1 MGVSMKERQEETR
14 VVFAEEGEVFDIE
27 LKEDIMRRNDEL
39 AKENRR
45 FLDEHGVR
53 GIDVMGAIG
62 SGKTALIE
70 ALADRLKGKCRIA
83 MIAGDVT
90 TTIDADRIRRH
101 GVKSIQVNTGRECHL
116 DANLIHKALER
127 LNLEDVDVLF
137 IENVGNLICPAE
149 FRLGA
154 HMRMVVVS
162 VTEGEYMVL
171 KHPLIFMSSDVA
183 VINKIDLAEVMG
195 VDPEKLAKE
204 AKEINP
210 KLKVVKASMK
220 TGEGIEDVI
229 EALGL

>member
-1 MGVSMKERQEETR
+1 MKERREGTT
-14 VVFAEEGEVFDIE
+14 VVVAEEGEVFDIE
-27 LKEDIMRRNDEL
+27 LEEDIMRRNDEL

-70 ALADRLKGKCRIA
+70 ALADRLKGKYRIA

-127 LNLEDVDVLF
+127 LNLEGVDVLF

-154 HMRMVVVS
+154 HMRVVVVS
-162 VTEGEYMVL
+162 VTEGEYMVI

-183 VINKIDLAEVMG
+183 VINKIDLAEAME
-195 VDPEKLAKE
+195 VDPDKLAEE
-204 AKEINP
+204 AEKINP